1 MDIPLFYLQPATIG
15 LIMSDYKGDG
25 IQDKM
30 SCGNRYGTSD
40 SIQGRN
46 ADQAQLPHLY
56 DPVIGRIEAA
66 VNDDPENL
74 IVDGMEETYDFILAH
89 QIREL
94 IRLWDRADDASRA
107 TLISGTAVAV
117 PGGNRLRRGRDR
129 RLLHS
134 GFGMYSMG
142 L

>member
-1 MDIPLFYLQPATIG
+1 M
-15 LIMSDYKGDG
+15 
-25 IQDKM
+25 
-30 SCGNRYGTSD
+30 
-40 SIQGRN
+40 
-46 ADQAQLPHLY
+46 
-56 DPVIGRIEAA
+56 
-66 VNDDPENL
+66 NDEPENL
-74 IVDGMEETYDFILAH
+74 IVYVTEETYDFILAH

>member
-1 MDIPLFYLQPATIG
+1 ML
-15 LIMSDYKGDG
+15 
-25 IQDKM
+25 
-30 SCGNRYGTSD
+30 
-40 SIQGRN
+40 
-46 ADQAQLPHLY
+46 
-56 DPVIGRIEAA
+56 VRIDAE
-66 VNDDPENL
+66 VNDEPKNL
-74 IVDGMEETYDFILAH
+74 IVDVMEENYYFFLAH
-89 QIREL
+89 HISEL
-94 IRLWDRADDASRA
+94 ICLCYRADDASRA